1 MNIKPKKSLGQH
13 FLHDANI
20 LRNICASV
28 AAKNDERVIEIGPG
42 EGALTTFLVNQY
54 EDVLAIEI
62 DDRAVN
68 LLAEKL
74 PNLKVI
80 QGDILKISWD
90 DVLKPEGKNV
100 VVGNIPYYITS
111 PILFKVMDAGAVFR
125 RAVFLMQKEVAER
138 LVASPG
144 SKAYG
149 ILSVQAQ
156 LFGKVDYL
164 FTVSRHVF
172 YPKPKVES
180 AVISFEPFSET
191 LPVEREH
198 LKQVVRTAFNQ
209 RRKKLSNSLKSLV
222 QDPNSID
229 FDLNLRPDQL
239 QPKDYIK
246 LTQEVF
252 KVG

>member
-1 MNIKPKKSLGQH
+1 MNLKPKKSLGQH

-28 AAKNDERVIEIGPG
+28 AAKKDERVIEIGPG
-42 EGALTTFLVNQY
+42 EGALTRFLVHQF

-62 DDRAVN
+62 DNRAVN
-68 LLAEKL
+68 LLAEQL
-74 PNLKVI
+74 PDLKVI
-80 QGDILKISWD
+80 HADILNINWD

-100 VVGNIPYYITS
+100 IVGNIPYYITS
-111 PILFKVMDAGAVFR
+111 PILFKVMDAGAVIR

-172 YPKPKVES
+172 HPKPNVES
-180 AVISFEPFSET
+180 AVISFEPHAET
-191 LPVEREH
+191 LSVKSDH
-198 LKQVVRTAFNQ
+198 LKKVVRTAFNQ
-209 RRKKLSNSLKSLV
+209 RRKKLSNSLKSLIK
-222 QDPNSID
+222 DPKSLD

-239 QPKDYIK
+239 QPSDYIK

-252 KVG
+252 KLG